1 MPSGGYRPGAGRK
14 KGVKN
19 KRPAAAK
26 KPSGKAV
33 NPKNAAQI
41 KKMLEVG
48 ELVKAKLYHAL
59 VSKVAAGE
67 SLTSAELAKV
77 AQLEKEL
84 RSIVEPPVEI
94 PKKDPLTY
102 MIDVINDDMAD
113 AEIRARMAIAA
124 APYLHA
130 KPGETH
136 KGKKDEKN
144 DKAKAAGSGRFA
156 PSAPPQLKAVK

>member
-14 KGVKN
+14 KGSKN
-19 KRPAAAK
+19 KRPALKPAK
-26 KPSGKAV
+26 KAV
-33 NPKNAAQI
+33 NPKNAAKI
-41 KKMLEVG
+41 KEMLAVG

-67 SLTSAELAKV
+67 ALTSAELAKV

-84 RSIVEPPVEI
+84 RSIVDPPVEV

-102 MIDVINDDMAD
+102 MLDVINDDMAD
-113 AEIRARMAIAA
+113 ADLRARMAIAA
-124 APYLHA
+124 APYLHV
-130 KPGETH
+130 KPGETP

-156 PSAPPQLKAVK
+156 PSAPPQLKTVK